1 MKTLIAP
8 GVRLMRR
15 LSLVN
20 KLLLVSFF
28 MLLPLAYTALLYL
41 GETRKQIDFM
51 ADERDGLSYIKPL
64 LQLSRLAQE
73 HRGMTY
79 IIAKGDDRLKQ
90 ARINVQEK
98 ILAVVTE
105 IDKVETELGAAYGS
119 APRLRSITNRLKPLL
134 QADVPTDAEGVF
146 TEHGALI
153 EEIHG

>member
-1 MKTLIAP
+1 MKALIAP

-51 ADERDGLSYIKPL
+51 VDERDGLSYIKPL
-64 LQLSRLAQE
+64 FQLSRLAQE

-119 APRLRSITNRLKPLL
+119 APR
-134 QADVPTDAEGVF
+134 
-146 TEHGALI
+146 
-153 EEIHG
+153 